1 MIKERKW
8 GLVLAGGGGKGAYQI
23 GVLKA
28 IFEYGLEDQIVAVSG
43 SSIGALNGAL
53 FAQGDFKVME
63 SVWKDIEPEEIL
75 DVQAT
80 EADLID
86 TLQEK
91 FNVVGEFLGS
101 ISLNEYLQKAKEEGI
116 CSREGLLKILEEEI
130 DLQKVIHSPK
140 KIFAT
145 IASMEDNIPKAK
157 YCLLNGKTEDEI
169 KQILLASSAL
179 PVVYDAVKID
189 GVFYRDGGLA
199 DNVPAAPIIKEGI
212 ENLIVVQLKP
222 KEIHIEKN
230 KEGLVNY
237 LEISPSHTLGDFVS
251 GTIDFTHRSILYRMS
266 LGYYDAMRMLK
277 EIELIESGT
286 PTKELDLKMQL
297 LENHNRAVS
306 DHKRGQLLETV
317 QSHLDKFRELEERF
331 R

>member
-1 MIKERKW
+1 MKERKW

-23 GVLKA
+23 GVFKA
-28 IFEYGLEDQIVAVSG
+28 IFEYGLEEQIVAVSG

-53 FAQGDFKVME
+53 FAQGDVALME
-63 SVWKDIEPEEIL
+63 SVWKGIEPEEIL

-80 EADLID
+80 GTDLME

-91 FNVVGEFLGS
+91 FNVFGEFLGS
-101 ISLNEYLQKAKEEGI
+101 ISLNEYLKKAKEEGI

-130 DLQKVIHSPK
+130 DLQKVIHSSK

-145 IASMEDNIPKAK
+145 IASMENSIPVAK
-157 YCLLNGKTEDEI
+157 YCLLNGKTEEEI
-169 KQILLASSAL
+169 KKILLASSAL
-179 PVVYDAVKID
+179 PVVYDAVDIN

-199 DNVPAAPIIKEGI
+199 DNVPATPIIRQGI

-222 KEIHIEKN
+222 KDIRIDRNED
-230 KEGLVNY
+230 GLVNY
-237 LEISPSHTLGDFVS
+237 LEISPSHTLGDFVT
-251 GTIDFTHRSILYRMS
+251 GTIDFTHHNILYRMS

-277 EIELIESGT
+277 EVELIEAGI

-297 LENHNRAVS
+297 MENHNRAIS
-306 DHKRGQLLETV
+306 DNRRGQILETV

-331 R
+331 Q

>member
-1 MIKERKW
+1 MKERKW

-43 SSIGALNGAL
+43 SSIGALNGVL
-53 FAQGDFKVME
+53 FAQGDIALME
-63 SVWKDIEPEEIL
+63 SVWKEIEPEEIL
-75 DVQAT
+75 DIQAT
-80 EADLID
+80 GADLME

-91 FNVVGEFLGS
+91 FEVFGEFLGS
-101 ISLNEYLQKAKEEGI
+101 ISINEYLRKAKEEGI
-116 CSREGLLKILEEEI
+116 CSREGLLKILEEEM
-130 DLQKVIHSPK
+130 DLQKVIHSSK
-140 KIFAT
+140 KIYAT
-145 IASMEDNIPKAK
+145 IASMENNIPVAK
-157 YCLLNGKTEDEI
+157 YCLLNGKTEEEI

-179 PVVYDAVKID
+179 PVVYDAVDIG

-199 DNVPAAPIIKEGI
+199 DNVPAMPIIQEGI

-222 KEIHIEKN
+222 KDIRIDRNED
-230 KEGLVNY
+230 GLVNY
-237 LEISPSHTLGDFVS
+237 LEISPSHTLGDFVT
-251 GTIDFTHRSILYRMS
+251 GTIDFTHHSILYRMS

-277 EIELIESGT
+277 EAELIEAGT

-297 LENHNRAVS
+297 MENHNRAVS
-306 DHKRGQLLETV
+306 DNKRGQLMETV

>member
-1 MIKERKW
+1 MKERKW

-23 GVLKA
+23 GVFKA
-28 IFEYGLEDQIVAVSG
+28 IFEYGLEEQIVAVSG

-53 FAQGDFKVME
+53 FAQGDVALME
-63 SVWKDIEPEEIL
+63 SVWKGIEPEEIL

-80 EADLID
+80 GTDLME

-91 FNVVGEFLGS
+91 FNVFGEFLGS
-101 ISLNEYLQKAKEEGI
+101 ISLNEYLKKAKEEGI

-130 DLQKVIHSPK
+130 DLQKVIHSSK

-145 IASMEDNIPKAK
+145 IASMENSIPVAK
-157 YCLLNGKTEDEI
+157 YCLLNGKTEEEI
-169 KQILLASSAL
+169 KKILLASSAL
-179 PVVYDAVKID
+179 PVVYDAVDIN

-199 DNVPAAPIIKEGI
+199 DNVPATPIIRQGI

-222 KEIHIEKN
+222 KDIQIDRNED
-230 KEGLVNY
+230 GLVNY
-237 LEISPSHTLGDFVS
+237 LEISPSHTLGDFVT
-251 GTIDFTHRSILYRMS
+251 GTIDFTHHNILYRMS

-277 EIELIESGT
+277 EVELIEAGI

-297 LENHNRAVS
+297 MENHNRAIS
-306 DHKRGQLLETV
+306 DNRRGQILETV
-317 QSHLDKFRELEERF
+317 QSHLNKFRELEERF

>member
-1 MIKERKW
+1 MKERKW

-23 GVLKA
+23 GVFKA
-28 IFEYGLEDQIVAVSG
+28 IFEYGLEEQIVAVSG

-53 FAQGDFKVME
+53 FAQGDVALME
-63 SVWKDIEPEEIL
+63 SVWKGIEPEEIL

-80 EADLID
+80 GTDLME

-91 FNVVGEFLGS
+91 FNVFGEFLGS
-101 ISLNEYLQKAKEEGI
+101 ISLNEYLKKAKEEGI

-130 DLQKVIHSPK
+130 DLQKVIHSSK

-145 IASMEDNIPKAK
+145 IASMENNIPVAK
-157 YCLLNGKTEDEI
+157 YCLLNGKTEEEI
-169 KQILLASSAL
+169 KKILLASSAL
-179 PVVYDAVKID
+179 PVVYDAVDIN

-199 DNVPAAPIIKEGI
+199 DNVPATPIIRQGI

-222 KEIHIEKN
+222 KDIRIDRNED
-230 KEGLVNY
+230 GLVNY
-237 LEISPSHTLGDFVS
+237 LEISPSHTLGDFVT
-251 GTIDFTHRSILYRMS
+251 GTIDFTHHNILYRMS

-277 EIELIESGT
+277 EVELIEAGI

-297 LENHNRAVS
+297 MENHNRAIS
-306 DHKRGQLLETV
+306 DNRRGKILETV
-317 QSHLDKFRELEERF
+317 QYHLDKFRELEERF

>member
-1 MIKERKW
+1 MKERKW

-23 GVLKA
+23 GVFKA
-28 IFEYGLEDQIVAVSG
+28 IFEYGLEEQIVAVSG

-53 FAQGDFKVME
+53 FAQGDVALME
-63 SVWKDIEPEEIL
+63 SVWRGIEPEEIL
-75 DVQAT
+75 DLQAT
-80 EADLID
+80 GTDLME

-91 FNVVGEFLGS
+91 FNVFGEFLGS
-101 ISLNEYLQKAKEEGI
+101 ISLNEYLKKAKEEGI

-130 DLQKVIHSPK
+130 DLQKVIHSSK

-145 IASMEDNIPKAK
+145 IASMENSIPVAK
-157 YCLLNGKTEDEI
+157 YCLLNGKTEEEI
-169 KQILLASSAL
+169 KKILLASSAL
-179 PVVYDAVKID
+179 PVVYDAVDIN

-199 DNVPAAPIIKEGI
+199 DNVPATPIIRQGI

-222 KEIHIEKN
+222 KDIRIGRNED
-230 KEGLVNY
+230 GLVNY
-237 LEISPSHTLGDFVS
+237 LEISPSHSLGDFVT
-251 GTIDFTHRSILYRMS
+251 GTIDFTHHNILYRMS

-277 EIELIESGT
+277 EVELIETGI

-297 LENHNRAVS
+297 MENHNRAIS
-306 DHKRGQLLETV
+306 DNRRGQILETV
-317 QSHLDKFRELEERF
+317 QYHLDKFRELEERF

>member
-1 MIKERKW
+1 MKERKW

-23 GVLKA
+23 GVFKA
-28 IFEYGLEDQIVAVSG
+28 IFEYGLEEQIVAVSG

-53 FAQGDFKVME
+53 FAQGDVALME
-63 SVWKDIEPEEIL
+63 SVWKGIEPEEIL

-80 EADLID
+80 GTDLME

-91 FNVVGEFLGS
+91 FNVFGEFLGS
-101 ISLNEYLQKAKEEGI
+101 ISLNEYLKKAKEEGI

-130 DLQKVIHSPK
+130 DLQKVIHSSK

-145 IASMEDNIPKAK
+145 IASMENSIPVAK
-157 YCLLNGKTEDEI
+157 YCLLNGKTEEEI
-169 KQILLASSAL
+169 KKILLASSAL
-179 PVVYDAVKID
+179 PVVYDAVDIN

-199 DNVPAAPIIKEGI
+199 DNVPATPIIRQGI

-222 KEIHIEKN
+222 KDIRIDRNED
-230 KEGLVNY
+230 GLVNY
-237 LEISPSHTLGDFVS
+237 LEISPSHTLGDFVT
-251 GTIDFTHRSILYRMS
+251 GTIDFTHHNILYRMS

-277 EIELIESGT
+277 EVELIEAGI

-297 LENHNRAVS
+297 MENHNRAIS
-306 DHKRGQLLETV
+306 DNRRGQILETV

>member
-1 MIKERKW
+1 MKERKW
-8 GLVLAGGGGKGAYQI
+8 GLVLAVGGGKGAYQI
-23 GVLKA
+23 GVFKA
-28 IFEYGLEDQIVAVSG
+28 IFEYGLEEQIVAVSG

-53 FAQGDFKVME
+53 FAQGDVALME
-63 SVWKDIEPEEIL
+63 SVWKGIEPAEIL

-80 EADLID
+80 GTDLME

-91 FNVVGEFLGS
+91 FNVFGEFLGS
-101 ISLNEYLQKAKEEGI
+101 ISLNEYLKKAKEEGI

-130 DLQKVIHSPK
+130 DLQKVIHSSK

-145 IASMEDNIPKAK
+145 IASMENSIPVAK
-157 YCLLNGKTEDEI
+157 YCLLNGKTEEEI
-169 KQILLASSAL
+169 NKILLASSAL
-179 PVVYDAVKID
+179 PVVYDAVDIN

-199 DNVPAAPIIKEGI
+199 DNVPATPIIRQGI

-222 KEIHIEKN
+222 KDIRIGRNED
-230 KEGLVNY
+230 GLVNY
-237 LEISPSHTLGDFVS
+237 LEISPSHSLGDFVT
-251 GTIDFTHRSILYRMS
+251 GTIDFTHHNILYRMS

-277 EIELIESGT
+277 EVELIETGI

-297 LENHNRAVS
+297 MENHNRAIS
-306 DHKRGQLLETV
+306 DNRRGQILETV
-317 QSHLDKFRELEERF
+317 QYHLDKFRELEERF

>member
-1 MIKERKW
+1 MMKEREW

-28 IFEYGLEDQIVAVSG
+28 IFEYGLEEQIVAVAG

-53 FAQGDFKVME
+53 FAQGDIILME
-63 SVWKDIEPEEIL
+63 AVWKGIEPEEIL
-75 DVQAT
+75 DIQGTDV
-80 EADLID
+80 DFMGV
-86 TLQEK
+86 LQKK
-91 FNVVGEFLGS
+91 FGILEEFLGS

-130 DLQKVIHSPK
+130 DLQKVIHSSK

-145 IASMEDNIPKAK
+145 IASLENNIPVAK
-157 YCLLNGKTEDEI
+157 YCLLNGKTEEEI
-169 KQILLASSAL
+169 KKILLASSAL
-179 PVVYDAVKID
+179 PVVYDAVNID

-199 DNVPAAPIIKEGI
+199 DNVPTTPIIRQGI

-222 KEIHIEKN
+222 KDIRIDKN
-230 KEGLVNY
+230 EDGLVNY
-237 LEISPSHTLGDFVS
+237 LEISPSHTLGDFVT
-251 GTIDFTHRSILYRMS
+251 GTIDFTHHNILYRMS

-277 EIELIESGT
+277 EVELIESGI

-297 LENHNRAVS
+297 MENHKRAINE
-306 DHKRGQLLETV
+306 HKRGQLLETV
-317 QSHLDKFRELEERF
+317 QFHLDKFKELEERF

>member
-1 MIKERKW
+1 MKERKW

-23 GVLKA
+23 GVFKA
-28 IFEYGLEDQIVAVSG
+28 IFEYGLEEQIVAVSG

-53 FAQGDFKVME
+53 FAQGDVALME
-63 SVWKDIEPEEIL
+63 SVWKGIEPAEIL

-80 EADLID
+80 GTDLME

-91 FNVVGEFLGS
+91 FNVFGEFLGS
-101 ISLNEYLQKAKEEGI
+101 ISLNEYLKKAKEEGI

-130 DLQKVIHSPK
+130 DLQKVIHNSK

-145 IASMEDNIPKAK
+145 IASMENSIPVAK
-157 YCLLNGKTEDEI
+157 YCLLNGKTEEEI
-169 KQILLASSAL
+169 KKILLASSAL
-179 PVVYDAVKID
+179 PVVYDAVDIN

-199 DNVPAAPIIKEGI
+199 DNVPATPIIRQGI

-222 KEIHIEKN
+222 KDIRIGRNED
-230 KEGLVNY
+230 GLVNY
-237 LEISPSHTLGDFVS
+237 LEISPSHSLGDFVT
-251 GTIDFTHRSILYRMS
+251 GTIDFTHHNILYRMS

-277 EIELIESGT
+277 EVELIETGI

-297 LENHNRAVS
+297 MENHNRAIS
-306 DHKRGQLLETV
+306 DNRRGQILETV
-317 QSHLDKFRELEERF
+317 QYHLDKFRELEERF